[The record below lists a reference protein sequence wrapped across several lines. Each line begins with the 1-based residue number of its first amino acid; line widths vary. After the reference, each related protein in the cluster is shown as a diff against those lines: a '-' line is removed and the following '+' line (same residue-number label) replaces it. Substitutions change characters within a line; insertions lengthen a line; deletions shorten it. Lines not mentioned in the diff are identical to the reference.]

1 MAIGVSGFEITATLN
16 STVSPLHYRDDTITG
31 STSYTSVDI
40 TGSTSYTDDTH
51 AA

>member
-1 MAIGVSGFEITATLN
+1 MTVGLTGVYATAIVGNVY
-16 STVSPLHYRDDTITG
+16 PLHYKTDTITG

-40 TGSTSYTDDTH
+40 TGSTSYTEDTH

>member
-1 MAIGVSGFEITATLN
+1 LTGQSATISLGI
-16 STVSPLHYRDDTITG
+16 VSPLHYKDDTITG

-40 TGSTSYTDDTH
+40 TGSTSYTIDEH